1 MYSLLRTSWPSVCTI
16 LAFSAPSGRVLSCMS
31 SSVASREILG
41 QSLAASDLLLYSI
54 CFWEVTVKP
63 FMVIACSS
71 QEAPKPILFWKLNLR
86 IAWTSVGSS
95 TSPVMQIILGEA
107 RISSRWTFHLSSIS
121 LRPTARVLLSLRVL
135 GAPPISLTVTSA
147 LVARMCSDPMSFAM
161 LLSSISSCMAFI
173 GEREAMCLMRGVF
186 LILVAATNLISI
198 SMALV
203 VDAAGLWTTVYLW
216 NLTLGWPFILRAV
229 SEPWKITARM
239 VFLSETSHSV
249 TALIFRSRPRRS
261 PKAISKAFLG
271 DWLLIT
277 LVAGDRAMGI
287 RSTKRLGFRVVKGL
301 TWKCMMSTAVI

>member
-1 MYSLLRTSWPSVCTI
+1 MESRYLPTVSTWTGRFGVAVISVCTI

-71 QEAPKPILFWKLNLR
+71 QEALKPILFWKLNLR

-107 RISSRWTFHLSSIS
+107 RISSRWTFHLSSMS

-135 GAPPISLTVTSA
+135 GAPPISLTVT
-147 LVARMCSDPMSFAM
+147 R
-161 LLSSISSCMAFI
+161 
-173 GEREAMCLMRGVF
+173 
-186 LILVAATNLISI
+186 
-198 SMALV
+198 ALV

-239 VFLSETSHSV
+239 
-249 TALIFRSRPRRS
+249 
-261 PKAISKAFLG
+261 
-271 DWLLIT
+271 
-277 LVAGDRAMGI
+277 
-287 RSTKRLGFRVVKGL
+287 GL
-301 TWKCMMSTAVI
+301 YLRYTV

>member
-1 MYSLLRTSWPSVCTI
+1 MPVI
-16 LAFSAPSGRVLSCMS
+16 
-31 SSVASREILG
+31 
-41 QSLAASDLLLYSI
+41 
-54 CFWEVTVKP
+54 
-63 FMVIACSS
+63 VIACSS

-107 RISSRWTFHLSSIS
+107 RISSRWTFHLSSM
-121 LRPTARVLLSLRVL
+121 TLRVL

-186 LILVAATNLISI
+186 LILVAAANLISI

-239 VFLSETSHSV
+239 
-249 TALIFRSRPRRS
+249 
-261 PKAISKAFLG
+261 
-271 DWLLIT
+271 
-277 LVAGDRAMGI
+277 
-287 RSTKRLGFRVVKGL
+287 GL
-301 TWKCMMSTAVI
+301 YL